1 MGARANRTRGDSQGP
16 DTLLDPRPQAARDR
30 IKGGENADGGH
41 GSRGLCLVFG
51 LHRLRPR
58 RSACW
63 QHAADGGW
71 SSGFPGLRSHGNR
84 GAPHH
89 GGLRGGDP
97 APAGRALAAAGEG
110 HARRGLHGR
119 GRGGRLQEGR
129 GPQRPGLRVHE
140 LPRRGVRGGPGSADE
155 SGGGRPEPLRRSRGS
170 PHKALRQISHDHARL
185 HHPLHPHV
193 LDFGRD
199 RRGGEARLQYL

>member
-1 MGARANRTRGDSQGP
+1 MGARAHRTRGDSQGP
-16 DTLLDPRPQAARDR
+16 DTLLDPRAQAARDR

-41 GSRGLCLVFG
+41 GSGGLCLVFG

-58 RSACW
+58 RSACR

-71 SSGFPGLRSHGNR
+71 SSGFPGFRPHGNS

-89 GGLRGGDP
+89 GGFRGGDP
-97 APAGRALAAAGEG
+97 APPGGALAAAGES
-110 HARRGLHGR
+110 HARRGLYGR
-119 GRGGRLQEGR
+119 GRGRRFQEGR
-129 GPQRPGLRVHE
+129 RSFCPGLRVPE
-140 LPRRGVRGGPGSADE
+140 LPRRGVCFGAGSADE
-155 SGGGRPEPLRRSRGS
+155 SGGRRPEPLRRSRGS
-170 PHKALRQISHDHARL
+170 FDQAFRQISHDHARL
-185 HHPLHPHV
+185 HYPLHPHI